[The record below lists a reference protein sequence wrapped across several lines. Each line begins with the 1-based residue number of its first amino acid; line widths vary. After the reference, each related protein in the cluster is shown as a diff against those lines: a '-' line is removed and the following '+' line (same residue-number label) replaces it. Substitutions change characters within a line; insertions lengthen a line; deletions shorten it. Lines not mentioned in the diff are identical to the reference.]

1 MKNAH
6 AFLLA
11 FFFIALLQGCT
22 DRPRDQ
28 RPLVV
33 TSIRPLAQW
42 IQGVAGE
49 RVRVLAVLPPNANP
63 HTFELLP
70 RQIEEASTADM
81 LVFMGAGLEP
91 WSEKLLANITA
102 ADPLLLQ
109 LSEGETL
116 LQEMHDHHDHD
127 GHAHGGVHA
136 LGNPHLWLD
145 PHFAMRAV
153 ERIQQAL
160 SRRFPAHA
168 PEFRDNAARYIDSLR
183 ALDEDIARA
192 SAQWTHRAFVADH
205 SSWPYFAQRYTL
217 RDAGAIESQP
227 GREISAREMAELST
241 RLRNERIRAL
251 FVDVRSTARAVNLLA
266 EESGARVVRL
276 DPLGGVLPSHS
287 YMALMRANVDAMSEA
302 LR

>member
-1 MKNAH
+1 MKHAH
-6 AFLLA
+6 AFLLTSLFLAA
-11 FFFIALLQGCT
+11 FAGCT
-22 DRPRDQ
+22 DNTNDR

-49 RVRVLAVLPPNANP
+49 RVRVLALLPPNANP

-70 RQIEEASTADM
+70 RQIEQATSAEL
-81 LVFMGAGLEP
+81 LVFMGAGMEP
-91 WSEKLLANITA
+91 WGEKLRANISA
-102 ADPLLLQ
+102 ADPLVLQ

-116 LQEMHDHHDHD
+116 LQDSHNHHDHE

-145 PHFAMRAV
+145 PQFAMRAV
-153 ERIQQAL
+153 ERIRQVL
-160 SRRFPAHA
+160 SRRFPALA
-168 PEFRDNAARYIDSLR
+168 AEFRDNAARYIDSLR
-183 ALDEDIARA
+183 ALDADIART

-205 SSWPYFAQRYTL
+205 SSWPYFAARYTL

-227 GREISAREMAELST
+227 GREISAREMAELTT
-241 RLRNERIRAL
+241 RLRSERIRAL
-251 FVDVRSTARAVNLLA
+251 FVDVRSNSSAVKLLA
-266 EESGARVVRL
+266 EESGARIVRL

-287 YMALMRANVDAMSEA
+287 YMALMRANVEAMSEA